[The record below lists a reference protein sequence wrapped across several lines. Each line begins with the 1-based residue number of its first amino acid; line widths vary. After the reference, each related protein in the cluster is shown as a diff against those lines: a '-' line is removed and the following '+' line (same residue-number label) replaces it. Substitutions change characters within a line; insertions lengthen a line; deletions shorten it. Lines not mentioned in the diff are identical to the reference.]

1 MTHWRVSSLSISHIF
16 FVNTTKDQG
25 RNGYILLLITQKQ
38 FSKSVLQN
46 KCI

>member
-1 MTHWRVSSLSISHIF
+1 MIHWRVGSLSISHIF
-16 FVNTTKDQG
+16 FVNTTKDEG

-38 FSKSVLQN
+38 LSKGVLQN